1 MNGMTIKLFR
11 LAVGLA
17 AVALLPAAAAAEEET
32 ASPRDPSP
40 SAQPGA
46 EPAKPPLT
54 PPPAVPPAVFVPA
67 PTYAAPAPVPFGDRH
82 YRSPGLAVALSLQP
96 LPIDFGNLYAEN
108 VGWGI
113 AYSAVEV
120 SLLAPMMW
128 MTGQHMNHGSN
139 DNGGWSGMETGA
151 MMGLGSTYVVV
162 KLVSGL
168 HASYA
173 ARRFNREGGFSSMA
187 AVLPTAG
194 GAMVA
199 WTGRL

>member
-1 MNGMTIKLFR
+1 MNGMTTKPLFR
-11 LAVGLA
+11 LAVALA

-32 ASPRDPSP
+32 ASPGAPSP
-40 SAQPGA
+40 SAPPAA
-46 EPAKPPLT
+46 ERATPP

-67 PTYAAPAPVPFGDRH
+67 PNYAAPAPVPLFGDRQ

-128 MTGQHMNHGSN
+128 MTGQHMNHGSS
-139 DNGGWSGMETGA
+139 DNRGWSGMETGA

-173 ARRFNREGGFSSMA
+173 ARRFNREWGGSSVA
-187 AVLPTAG
+187 AVLPISG
-194 GAMVA
+194 GAMLA